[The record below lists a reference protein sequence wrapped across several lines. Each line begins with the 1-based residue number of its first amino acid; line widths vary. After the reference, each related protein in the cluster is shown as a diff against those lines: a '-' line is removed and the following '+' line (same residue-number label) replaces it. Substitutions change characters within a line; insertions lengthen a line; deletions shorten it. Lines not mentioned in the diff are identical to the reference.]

1 MHARRLS
8 ALCLSLMLVL
18 LLSLL
23 VYYGLP
29 RAHWFP
35 LRRVMLAQQ
44 SLPPA
49 LGAIQQVAEAEL
61 TGDFFAFDVGAFKEK
76 ILENPWVRTVSVRRV
91 FPDGV
96 LLSIQAHEPVAV
108 WQDRGLLDQAGAAF
122 YPPDWQAHAP
132 GPHLVASPANKDLVF
147 YYFQWL
153 ERAIQSK
160 NLVLRRFVLADDMEC
175 HIQFANGMLVHVSA
189 QYFIPYINRFLGL
202 YDRVI
207 GNRAAEVASVD
218 LHYETGLAIQ
228 WKKTHSKF
236 KQSLRKV

>member
-1 MHARRLS
+1 MHTKRLS
-8 ALCLSLMLVL
+8 SLCIPVL
-18 LLSLL
+18 LFLLLGLL

-35 LRRVMLAQQ
+35 LHRVILAEQ

-49 LGAIQQVAEAEL
+49 LSAIQQVAEAEL
-61 TGDFFAFDVGAFKEK
+61 TGDFFAFDVAAFKEK
-76 ILENPWVRTVSVRRV
+76 ILENPWVRTVSVRRI

-108 WQDRGLLDQAGAAF
+108 WQDRGLLDQAGVAF

-132 GPHLVASPANKDLVF
+132 GPHLVASPKNKDLVF

-153 ERAIQSK
+153 EKAMQSK
-160 NLVLRRFVLADDMEC
+160 GLVLSRFVLDDNMEC
-175 HIQFANGMLVHVSA
+175 HIQFDNGLLVHVSA
-189 QYFIPYINRFLGL
+189 QYFIPYINRFLAL
-202 YDRVI
+202 YPRII
-207 GNRAAEVASVD
+207 GQRAADVISVD

-228 WKKTHSKF
+228 WKKVHSNF
-236 KQSLRKV
+236 NQSLRKV